1 MFATDDTIVA
11 IATPPGPGGIGVVR
25 VSGPASVAVARSVL
39 RRADP
44 LIPRRA
50 TLTDAV
56 TPDSGRTI
64 DQVVATYFPRPGSYT
79 GEDVIELSGHGSPV
93 LLRQIVSAAIVA
105 GARLAEPGEFTFRAY
120 LNGRVDLVQAEA
132 VADLIDS
139 VTPLQ
144 ARAAFDQLE
153 GTVTNAVAEIDREVF
168 DLIGRLEA
176 SLDFPDE
183 GYHFVDAVSAGTQAT
198 ELAAGVS
205 RLLTDAGRG
214 RLLREGCQV
223 AIVGKP
229 NVGKSTLFNRMCGA
243 PRAIVSNISG
253 TTRDLLTETIDL
265 EGIPTTLIDTAGL
278 RETRDSI
285 EAEGVSRARRTVETA
300 TLVLVVLDRSR
311 PLDAED
317 RAVLAGT
324 SETRRVIVVSKRDL
338 PAAWST
344 RLELG
349 VDGADHVIEACFLT
363 DDELLDIRNAVV
375 SVMEE
380 TDGELQRDV
389 PAVTNLRHIEL
400 LGRVRVS
407 LLRAAEAARSGAT
420 EELVLTDLQEA
431 RVALEEISG
440 ARTPDAVLEHIF
452 ETFCIGK

>member
-25 VSGPASVAVARSVL
+25 VSGPASVAVARSIL
-39 RRADP
+39 RRATP
-44 LIPRRA
+44 LAPRRA

-56 TPDSGRTI
+56 TPDSGRAI

-93 LLRQIVSAAIVA
+93 LLRQIVSAAVVA

-132 VADLIDS
+132 VADLVDA

-153 GTVTNAVAEIDREVF
+153 GTITNAVAEIDREVF
-168 DLIGRLEA
+168 DLIARLEA

-183 GYHFVDAVSAGTQAT
+183 GYHFVDALSVGTEVT
-198 ELAAGVS
+198 ELAARVS

-229 NVGKSTLFNRMCGA
+229 NVGKSTLFNRLCGA
-243 PRAIVSNISG
+243 PRAIVTDVSG

-265 EGIPTTLIDTAGL
+265 GGIPATLVDTAGL
-278 RETRDSI
+278 RETRDSV
-285 EAEGVSRARRTVETA
+285 EAEGVSRARGAVKVA
-300 TLVLVVLDRSR
+300 AAVVVVLDRSR

-317 RAVLAGT
+317 RAALSDT
-324 SETRRVIVVSKRDL
+324 SETRRVIVVSKCDL
-338 PAAWST
+338 PAAWSA
-344 RLELG
+344 RLEPVVG
-349 VDGADHVIEACFLT
+349 GADHVIEACLLT
-363 DDELLDIRNAVV
+363 DDKLFAVRDAVV
-375 SVMEE
+375 SVIEK
-380 TDGELQRDV
+380 TDGEPQRDV

-407 LLRAAEAARSGAT
+407 LFRAAEAARSGAT

-431 RVALEEISG
+431 RVTLEEISG